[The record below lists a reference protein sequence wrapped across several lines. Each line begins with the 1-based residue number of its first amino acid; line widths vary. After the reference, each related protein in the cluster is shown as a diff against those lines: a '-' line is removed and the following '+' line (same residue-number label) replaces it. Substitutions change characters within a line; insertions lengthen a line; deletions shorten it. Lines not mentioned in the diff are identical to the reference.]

1 MGFDAGFEDS
11 LLEGTYDQT
20 SGVRKPTTLSE
31 FKIEADHFSLVK
43 RTAFHLKSRVPPNV
57 DLDDLIQAGLE
68 GLVQANKSY
77 DSTKNVTFE
86 GFAKVRIKGAML
98 DEVRR
103 LSYATRTTVSLKRE
117 QSEAI
122 EHLANLKGREP
133 TSAEVAGYL
142 GKDLESYEKERLIAQ
157 GSETLSSDSNQGIIG
172 EDIDESSN
180 PEDQVDR
187 DETLSILQALIAE
200 LPERTQLVLNLY
212 YVEELNLKEIA
223 AVLSI
228 SEGRVSQIL
237 SETASKL
244 RKKFDR

>member
-1 MGFDAGFEDS
+1 MGFDAGFEDF

-43 RTAFHLKSRVPPNV
+43 RTAFHLKSRVPPNI

-68 GLVQANKSY
+68 GLVQASKSY

-117 QSEAI
+117 QSE
-122 EHLANLKGREP
+122 
-133 TSAEVAGYL
+133 V
-142 GKDLESYEKERLIAQ
+142 
-157 GSETLSSDSNQGIIG
+157 SSDSNQGIIG

>member
-1 MGFDAGFEDS
+1 M
-11 LLEGTYDQT
+11 
-20 SGVRKPTTLSE
+20 
-31 FKIEADHFSLVK
+31 
-43 RTAFHLKSRVPPNV
+43 
-57 DLDDLIQAGLE
+57 
-68 GLVQANKSY
+68 
-77 DSTKNVTFE
+77 
-86 GFAKVRIKGAML
+86 
-98 DEVRR
+98 
-103 LSYATRTTVSLKRE
+103 
-117 QSEAI
+117 
-122 EHLANLKGREP
+122 ANLKGREP

-187 DETLSILQALIAE
+187 DETLSTLQALIAE